1 MFAVRLRLASPR
13 RSLQPSSGSLRPALA
28 GTLLLLLVCPIAGS
42 PALAGIDAQLAS
54 LLELPCL
61 RSAQLG
67 VKVTRLR
74 DGKVLFEKGAD
85 QGLQPAS
92 TLKLM
97 TAAAALRTLGPEFT
111 FKTRFVAAAPVQ
123 NGVLN
128 GDLYVKG
135 GGAPDLIA
143 ERWWYAARSLAR
155 AGLREV
161 RGSLVADESYF
172 DSERRPPGWPAPDV
186 DRAYN
191 APVGPLSFNFNVV
204 SVEVRPGE
212 TVGSPP
218 LAHLSPLAAGL
229 DLVNAATTSASR
241 SDLRVQVRRQRGHE
255 QLILRGS
262 LRRGSPPLT
271 MHRSVED
278 PPGYALGALRELLSR
293 EGVVVT
299 GESRRG
305 VAPAGARVLYTLDSQ
320 PLSQILFMMNKMSN
334 NMMAESILKTMGA
347 EDSGPPGTTAAGV
360 RVVRRFLDEI
370 GVDTGGLRL
379 ADGCGLSDQN
389 HVPASAMVALLGEM
403 PRRFSVW
410 PEFLAS
416 LPIAGVD
423 GTLDERM
430 RNAGRRVRAK
440 TGRIAGAVT
449 LAGYAINEDG
459 DLLAFAVLAN
469 RVRCGFPRVVEQV
482 DRLALTLAASRT
494 EDSLAGR
501 ASTAAPLGGR
511 P

>member
-1 MFAVRLRLASPR
+1 
-13 RSLQPSSGSLRPALA
+13 
-28 GTLLLLLVCPIAGS
+28 
-42 PALAGIDAQLAS
+42 
-54 LLELPCL
+54 
-61 RSAQLG
+61 
-67 VKVTRLR
+67 
-74 DGKVLFEKGAD
+74 
-85 QGLQPAS
+85 
-92 TLKLM
+92 
-97 TAAAALRTLGPEFT
+97 
-111 FKTRFVAAAPVQ
+111 
-123 NGVLN
+123 
-128 GDLYVKG
+128 
-135 GGAPDLIA
+135 
-143 ERWWYAARSLAR
+143 
-155 AGLREV
+155 
-161 RGSLVADESYF
+161 
-172 DSERRPPGWPAPDV
+172 
-186 DRAYN
+186 
-191 APVGPLSFNFNVV
+191 
-204 SVEVRPGE
+204 
-212 TVGSPP
+212 
-218 LAHLSPLAAGL
+218 
-229 DLVNAATTSASR
+229 
-241 SDLRVQVRRQRGHE
+241 
-255 QLILRGS
+255 
-262 LRRGSPPLT
+262 

-278 PPGYALGALRELLSR
+278 PAGYALGALRELLSR

-305 VAPAGARVLYTLDSQ
+305 VAPARAHVLYTLESQ

-347 EDSGPPGTTAAGV
+347 EDSGPPGTTAAGA

-379 ADGCGLSDQN
+379 ADGCGLSDQD
-389 HVPASAMVALLGEM
+389 HVPASAIVALLGEM

-459 DLLAFAVLAN
+459 DLLAFAVLVN

-494 EDSLAGR
+494 EDPLAGR
-501 ASTAAPLGGR
+501 ASAAAPLGGR